1 MPYMRKRR
9 DKMSII
15 NEILEACNGGTIK
28 TRIMYKVNLS
38 FTRLRWYLSL
48 LTKNGLLK
56 EEERGGKKL
65 YITTPKGYEFNR
77 NYKYCISLIS

>member
-9 DKMSII
+9 DRMSII
-15 NEILEACNGGTIK
+15 NEILEACNGGT
-28 TRIMYKVNLS
+28 S

-48 LTKNGLLK
+48 LTKDGLLK